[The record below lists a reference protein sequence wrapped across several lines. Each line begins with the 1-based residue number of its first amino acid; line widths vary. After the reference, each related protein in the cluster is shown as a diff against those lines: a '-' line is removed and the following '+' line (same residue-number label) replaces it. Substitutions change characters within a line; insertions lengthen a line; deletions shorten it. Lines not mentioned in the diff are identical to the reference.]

1 MLLSNKLSLVLLSN
15 KLSLLCC
22 LVTSCLLCCLVTSIF
37 KEVFVFGENGRGQLG
52 TGNNK
57 TTWQPQ
63 RMEFGESILALKPV
77 CGKYHTAILTCKSL
91 DHFILSGC
99 SLVSYPLIFLS
110 AAQVMVVCLFG
121 VEMTEANWDQVITLI
136 RTFPQKLPLSK
147 QCILSSLRLQ
157 IFYLIGR

>member
-1 MLLSNKLSLVLLSN
+1 MLLSN

-22 LVTSCLLCCLVTSIF
+22 LVTSCPLCCLVTSIF

-63 RMEFGESILALKPV
+63 RMEFEESILALKPV

-99 SLVSYPLIFLS
+99 SLVSYPLHLPF
-110 AAQVMVVCLFG
+110 CCTGDGRLFIWG
-121 VEMTEANWDQVITLI
+121 GNDRGQLGSSDNIDKNLPTEV
-136 RTFPQKLPLSK
+136 TFE
-147 QCILSSLRLQ
+147 
-157 IFYLIGR
+157 